1 MASAGGYNH
10 KLRTSHGGRFLCLRF
25 ASDSNVVPYFPDL
38 RVMVDQLEHSLDEVG
53 LFDRLKVARITLP
66 EFQ

>member
-1 MASAGGYNH
+1 
-10 KLRTSHGGRFLCLRF
+10 
-25 ASDSNVVPYFPDL
+25 
-38 RVMVDQLEHSLDEVG
+38 MVDQLEHSLDEVG